1 MLDSPSKGWGKVGKM
16 TTKPEKQEE
25 EGTGAGDNYV
35 VFPRSIF
42 FWMARAEW

>member
-1 MLDSPSKGWGKVGKM
+1 M
-16 TTKPEKQEE
+16 TTKPEKQEK
-25 EGTGAGDNYV
+25 GNDRGKGDNYV